1 MAIYPV
7 SSPPARLQTHLL
19 QYPLRPPYRPY
30 TEEGFEK
37 LRLKPKVKRLQAE
50 LAVEQGSGAGTLPK
64 GAETIT
70 LRSARVDLRSSAA
83 AGVLRN
89 GRLFLMNIDEVR
101 VGVGDVFLLFFRT
114 S

>member
-1 MAIYPV
+1 M
-7 SSPPARLQTHLL
+7 
-19 QYPLRPPYRPY
+19 
-30 TEEGFEK
+30 EK

-50 LAVEQGSGAGTLPK
+50 LAVEQGSGAGMLPM
-64 GAETIT
+64 GAEAIT

-101 VGVGDVFLLFFRT
+101 GRGRRLISSSALRRALQP
-114 S
+114 